1 MSLEAFRQSAA
12 AVDLSDRSK
21 LQFKGEQTFW
31 FLDQLLTNK
40 LDELAPG
47 AGADALLLTPKGR
60 IVAPLRIVSSGQSAH
75 VDGPAGMGEEL
86 RSFFD
91 GRVFTTKVEVSD
103 RTGDF
108 AIIGVLGPRCDELVR
123 QALET
128 LVAVETTEQLELGL
142 VIPGETEQ
150 ETAHFGAS
158 VLVRLTRPVRGLEVW
173 VRLERK
179 DELTAA
185 LSQAGVEVAEVDDY
199 FDLCTLEGVPRFGVD
214 FDNTFLPQEAA
225 LERAVH
231 FEKGCYLG
239 QESVAMAQ
247 RGRIKRRLR
256 RVRFEGDPSIG
267 TIQFEDAEVGTVTSA
282 ADDGSHGYGIATVK
296 TTVPLGEQIQVTG
309 DDRTSNAVV
318 EEIPGTVEGPAVPS
332 ARELREQLNNPR

>member
-1 MSLEAFRQSAA
+1 MSLEPFRQSAA
-12 AVDLSDRSK
+12 SVDLSDRSK
-21 LQFKGEQTFW
+21 LQFTGEQAFW

-47 AGADALLLTPKGR
+47 SGADALLLTPKGR
-60 IVAPLRIVSSGQSAH
+60 IVAPLRVLAAGKSAH

-103 RTGDF
+103 RTEDF
-108 AIIGVLGPRCDELVR
+108 AIIAVLGPRSDELTR
-123 QALET
+123 QVLET
-128 LVAVETTEQLELGL
+128 LVAEETAEQRDLGL
-142 VIPGETEQ
+142 VIPGETEH
-150 ETAHFGAS
+150 ETSHYGAS
-158 VLVRLTRPVRGLEVW
+158 VVVRVTRPVQGLEIW
-173 VRLERK
+173 VRSDRK
-179 DELTAA
+179 DELSAA
-185 LSQAGVEVAEVDDY
+185 LSEAGVEVGSFDDY
-199 FDLCTLEGVPRFGVD
+199 FDLCSLAGVPRFGVD

-225 LERAVH
+225 LEGAVH

-247 RGRIKRRLR
+247 RGRVKRRLR
-256 RVRFEGDPSIG
+256 RVRFEGSPLLG
-267 TIQFEDAEVGTVTSA
+267 TVRFEDAEVGRVTSA
-282 ADDGSHGYGIATVK
+282 AADGSGGFGIATIK
-296 TTVPLGEQIQVTG
+296 TTVPLRERVQVLDGERIAT
-309 DDRTSNAVV
+309 AVV